1 MQFYPYDLKK
11 MVDWL
16 RYRMP
21 KQKTHKG
28 LAKRVKVTAN
38 GKIKIHK
45 AGASHLM
52 STKSAKRRRRI
63 RRTGIVGSNVFTRKM
78 REALRGG

>member
-1 MQFYPYDLKK
+1 
-11 MVDWL
+11 
-16 RYRMP
+16 MP

-28 LAKRVKVTAN
+28 LAKRVKLTAR

-52 STKSAKRRRRI
+52 SVKNAKRRRRI
-63 RRTGIVGSNVFTRKM
+63 RRTGIVGSAAFTRKM
-78 REALRGG
+78 REALGG

>member
-1 MQFYPYDLKK
+1 
-11 MVDWL
+11 
-16 RYRMP
+16 MP

-28 LAKRVKVTAN
+28 LAKRVKVSAK

-45 AGASHLM
+45 AGAGHLM

-63 RRTGIVGSNVFTRKM
+63 RRTGVVHSNAFTRKM
-78 REALRGG
+78 REALRA